1 MRNVS
6 FVHNKRGF
14 TLSESLLALSLG
26 VMFLASSLSAWYFT
40 TKNWKE
46 ESHKSALRFSIEKS
60 MERIKEDIRLSDGNG
75 ILFYPTGSSTYTAI
89 SIPKATVN
97 GSGFYTF
104 GSTSITWNNTI
115 VYHIYNNRLYRSV
128 FAYNSSASTRQTQ
141 LDAIATAGTHA
152 SATTTELY
160 SSDASTLEISPTSPT
175 FDGYNAT
182 LTQSGDTSF
191 GTVQLAAGNHTIR
204 FEVTGKNA
212 SSSGYRMGIDKV
224 VLTPSGGSQEAEGLT
239 VSASSGRSQA
249 VEDMSSFT
257 SAGLWSGNYQLEY
270 ASTAVSDYITFQTY
284 YDQWLECNFED
295 MTHSNTEVSGTDPT
309 LTIMSRENQGLSPV
323 WTSSAQTSADTAD
336 NATGMQNKT
345 VRNLVKSANYLGS
358 GEMVRF
364 KFMAS
369 SSGSL
374 VIDSAYFGASAA
386 GSYNFSGASTQLY
399 FGNATVAPAGTDG
412 VGATGTTGA
421 TTITIPAEHYVWS
434 NWMNVNTAVGS
445 NYLVSMVIDT
455 SGAQGSE
462 SYWDEGAGNHSYFVD
477 GSSPTVAWT
486 GAEGGFTASTAV
498 HAVSEI
504 ATWTSA
510 GTSTSQIYDTHL
522 ASPAYSQ
529 MTWNSNGSGTYLV
542 KARSSSDSQMV
553 GATAWASIAGSASSP
568 MSLATIGSGRYVQ
581 FQVTMTTASPYSTY
595 PQFDE
600 ATLTWPGQTALV
612 EISGQFS
619 KRPNYGTFTVK
630 VDGATIVNALQIDLQ
645 AQNTYQG
652 KAQTV
657 SLSAEVKPRNT
668 GK

>member
-1 MRNVS
+1 M
-6 FVHNKRGF
+6 
-14 TLSESLLALSLG
+14 SESLLALSLG

-60 MERIKEDIRLSDGNG
+60 MEKIKEDLRLSDGNG

-89 SIPKATVN
+89 SVPRASVN

-104 GSTSITWNNTI
+104 GSTSIAWDNTV
-115 VYHIYNNRLYRSV
+115 VYHIHNNKLYRSV
-128 FAYNSSASTRQTQ
+128 FAYNSTAATRQTQ
-141 LDAIATAGTHA
+141 LDSIAAAGTHA
-152 SATTTELY
+152 SATTTELF

-182 LTQSGDTSF
+182 LTHSGETSF

-212 SSSGYRMGIDKV
+212 SSSGYQMGIDKV

-239 VSASSGRSQA
+239 VSASSGRTQTI
-249 VEDMSSFT
+249 EDMSSFT
-257 SAGLWSGNYQLEY
+257 SAGLWSGNHQLQY
-270 ASTAVSDYITFQTY
+270 ASTAVADYITFQTY

-295 MTHSNTEVSGTDPT
+295 MTHSNTEASGADPT
-309 LTIMSRENQGLSPV
+309 LTVMSRENQGLSPV
-323 WTSSAQTSADTAD
+323 WTAGAQTSADTAD
-336 NATGMQNKT
+336 NASGMQNKT
-345 VRNLVKSANYLGS
+345 IRNLIQSANYLGS
-358 GEMVRF
+358 GQMARV

-374 VIDSAYFGASAA
+374 VIDSAYLGASAA

-412 VGATGTTGA
+412 VGATGATGA
-421 TTITIPAEHYVWS
+421 TTITIPAGHYVWS
-434 NWMNVNTAVGS
+434 NWMSINTTAGS
-445 NYLVSMVIDT
+445 NYLVSMVVDT
-455 SGAQGSE
+455 AGASGNE
-462 SYWDEGAGNHSYFVD
+462 SYWDAGSGNHAYIVN

-486 GAEGGFTASTAV
+486 GAEGGFTSSTAV
-498 HAVSEI
+498 HAVSDI
-504 ATWTSA
+504 ATWTST
-510 GTSTSQIYDTHL
+510 GTATSQIYDTHMT
-522 ASPAYSQ
+522 SPAYSQ
-529 MTWNSNGSGTYLV
+529 MTWNTNGSGTFLV
-542 KARSSSDSQMV
+542 KARSSADSQMV
-553 GATAWASIAGSASSP
+553 GATAWASIAGGASSP
-568 MSLATIGSGRYVQ
+568 MSLVGIGSGRYVQ
-581 FQVTMTTASPYSTY
+581 FQVTMTTASPYTTY

-600 ATLTWPGQTALV
+600 AILQWPGQTALV
-612 EISGQFS
+612 EISGQFT